1 MNGRSKRDK
10 GSAYGLNYTPTLS
23 VILDPPP
30 GVDPL
35 ETRVFPAAITRN
47 A

>member
-23 VILDPPP
+23 VILDPP